1 MSTRLTKEFKAVP
14 EMGNCAQRPRLAAVL
29 AFGKRRARQLKPN
42 RITDLE
48 DNTIMKS
55 IPVAP
60 YKC

>member
-1 MSTRLTKEFKAVP
+1 MKSLICLGT
-14 EMGNCAQRPRLAAVL
+14 QRPRLAAVL
-29 AFGKRRARQLKPN
+29 AFEKRRARQLKPI
-42 RITDLE
+42 RITELE